1 MKNNDKMNLQDL
13 YEEGIM
19 DRISAQ
25 AKGFGA
31 GIKGFVSGQGYGMSK
46 QNAQVDSLMKSA
58 VQKMLVEIQK
68 FETDARSYPNVN
80 PQQKAQ
86 NDVVL
91 NNVANIRAILQN
103 I

>member
-1 MKNNDKMNLQDL
+1 MNLQDL
-13 YEEGIM
+13 YEEGLM
-19 DRISAQ
+19 DRVSAQ

-58 VQKMLVEIQK
+58 VQKMLIEIQK
-68 FETDARSYPNVN
+68 FENDARSYPNVN
-80 PQQKAQ
+80 PQQKAR

>member
-1 MKNNDKMNLQDL
+1 MKNNDRMNLQDL
-13 YEEGIM
+13 YEEGLM
-19 DRISAQ
+19 DRVSAQ

-58 VQKMLVEIQK
+58 VQKMLIEMQK
-68 FETDARSYPNVN
+68 FENDVASYPNVN

-86 NDVVL
+86 NDIAL
-91 NNVANIRAILQN
+91 NNAQKIKAELQK